1 MKIGILTFWWSEDNY
16 GQQLQAYALQRY
28 LRDAG
33 HDAFLIRYNSLGD
46 FPKNNPI
53 KKIYKAFNPV
63 KLVKFFINLRNK
75 AKLKTEYNEHSR
87 HFDEFRSKYINM
99 SEHVYNNF
107 MELQQNPPEADIY
120 IVGSDQVW
128 NPACCGGSTLEQSK
142 LPLHAYFLDFGKEST
157 KRMSYAASWGI
168 KDLDESFVTEITPML
183 KRFNAITVREK
194 SGTELCAKCGRN
206 DSKWVC
212 DPTLLLNAEE
222 YRSLYKSENITQ
234 RQKPYLVFYYLN
246 NGKFNAQSVYD
257 FATSKGL
264 DVVYITGNGVVD
276 KFEKTYATVP
286 EWLSLIDNAQYVITN
301 SFHCCVFSIL
311 FHKQFAS
318 IKLQGQ
324 NAGMNERLTSLFE
337 LCKMEERYCTDRN
350 FAVLEK
356 DYESVLPDGQED
368 IDTILKYILK

>member
-33 HDAFLIRYNSLGD
+33 HDAFLIRYNLLGD
-46 FPKNNPI
+46 LPKNNPI

-63 KLVKFFINLRNK
+63 KLVRFFINLRNK

-107 MELQQNPPEADIY
+107 SELQQNPPEADIY

-128 NPACCGGSTLEQSK
+128 NPACCGGNTLEQAK
-142 LPLHAYFLDFGKEST
+142 LPLHAYFLNFGKESI

-194 SGTELCAKCGRN
+194 TGTELCAKCGRS
-206 DSKWVC
+206 DAKWVC

-337 LCKMEERYCTDRN
+337 LCKMEERYCTDRD
-350 FAVLEK
+350 FTVLEK
-356 DYESVLPDGQED
+356 EYTSDFSFSKESGNW
-368 IDTILKYILK
+368 ILNVIKD